1 MFFAGDTK
9 PRNFGR
15 DYDEHPIFQNLLDI
29 MSFYETLSY
38 SNYNPVE
45 YPGLISKSKVFSTST
60 YVFGSLAGTIESVHL
75 LLRYGRCNDAIA
87 LIRKYCD
94 TIILDI
100 YLRLLTKELNE
111 KVLMQASLQSI
122 ENNEVTKWIDSTGR
136 LFDEKKTKIVYSKIS
151 KSHPELTKL
160 FNLKDSKALYKK
172 LKDIC
177 NDNMHNNYFFTF
189 MANDANII
197 KAREDIRNVM
207 LKNAHIAIKYFFS
220 IHFAFIYC
228 ADCSYMMASNYIDHL
243 DLNTQPPEGSERWLA
258 NSVLTAFKIVKSIKP
273 KVAKYLISL
282 DLMDLE

>member
-1 MFFAGDTK
+1 MIFAGDTT
-9 PRNFGR
+9 PRKFGC
-15 DYDEHPIFQNLLDI
+15 DYDEHPIFQNLIDI
-29 MSFYETLSY
+29 MSFYDTLSW
-38 SNYNPVE
+38 SDYNQVE
-45 YPGLISKSKVFSTST
+45 YAGLVSKSKVFSTST
-60 YVFGSLAGTIESVHL
+60 YVFGSLAGTIESIHL
-75 LLRYGRCNDAIA
+75 LLRNGRCNDAIA

-100 YLRLLTKELNE
+100 YLRLLTKELQD
-111 KVLMQASLQSI
+111 KVLTQGSLQSI

-136 LFDEKKTKIVYSKIS
+136 LFDEKGTKIVYAKIS

-160 FNLKDSKALYKK
+160 FNLKDNKALYKK

-207 LKNAHIAIKYFFS
+207 LKNASYAIRYFFS

-228 ADCSYMMASNYIDHL
+228 GDCTYMMSSDYIDHL
-243 DLNTQPPEGSERWLA
+243 ECNSKPPEGSERWLA
-258 NSVLTAFKIVKSIKP
+258 NSVLTAFNIVKRIKP
-273 KVAKYLISL
+273 SVAKYLVSL